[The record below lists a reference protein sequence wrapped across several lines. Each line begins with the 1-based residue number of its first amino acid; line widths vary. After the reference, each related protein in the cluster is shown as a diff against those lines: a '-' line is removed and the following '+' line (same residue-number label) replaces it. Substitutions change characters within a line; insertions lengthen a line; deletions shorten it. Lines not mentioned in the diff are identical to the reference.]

1 MDNEVGGATATGW
14 GEAVVRAVGCF
25 LVVELMRQGHG
36 PAEACELAV
45 ERVIEKNP
53 DWQDIQVGF
62 LALSKSGEVGSF
74 CIIGAGAVVSPGM
87 VIPDRSLVF
96 GVPAKVAGEVKPQQ
110 LARLERGNASYLDM
124 FEQYRKD
131 GI

>member
-1 MDNEVGGATATGW
+1 
-14 GEAVVRAVGCF
+14 
-25 LVVELMRQGHG
+25 MRQGHG

-74 CIIGAGAVVSPGM
+74 CIAPGFNYAVYT
-87 VIPDRSLVF
+87 PDEGNVLIDAPS
-96 GVPAKVAGEVKPQQ
+96 
-110 LARLERGNASYLDM
+110 RL
-124 FEQYRKD
+124 
-131 GI
+131 